1 MARVPTGLNGFPRA
15 VAAWAGRD
23 RVRDRLPGAAVGGG
37 GRQGPA
43 TSDGGDEDAEAPPE
57 KLGGVP

>member
-1 MARVPTGLNGFPRA
+1 LARVPTGLNGFPRA

-23 RVRDRLPGAAVGGG
+23 RVRDRLPGG